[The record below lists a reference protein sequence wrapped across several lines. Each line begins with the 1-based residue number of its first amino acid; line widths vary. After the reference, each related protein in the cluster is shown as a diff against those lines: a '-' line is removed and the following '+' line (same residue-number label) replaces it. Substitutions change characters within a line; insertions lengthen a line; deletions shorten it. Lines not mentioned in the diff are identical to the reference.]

1 METLRF
7 YIAIPIYWLFSL
19 LPFHALYFLSDGLY
33 HLVKLVGYRKRV
45 IMDNLRYSFPEKS
58 NAELEEIRN
67 NFYRHFSDILLETLK
82 LRYISRR
89 LMQKRVSFE
98 NTEYLEKMYH
108 EGRDVIAVMA
118 HFGNW
123 EYVPAINMY
132 ISAQGCD
139 VYRPLKN
146 KNYDRLM
153 LKLRSRFGNHNIP
166 MKETLREILSMKQ
179 QSIRYVM
186 GLIAD
191 QSPARSEKMA
201 YLPFLNQNTPVL
213 MGPEKIARRT
223 NDVVVFFE
231 LSRPQR
237 GHYHIKVV
245 PLFEDARNTANF
257 EITKTYLAHMEK
269 MIRQTPH
276 LWLWSHKRWK
286 YANPRTLA
294 TT

>member
-1 METLRF
+1 MQTIRF

-19 LPFHALYFLSDGLY
+19 LPYRVLYFLSDGVY
-33 HLVKLVGYRKRV
+33 HLVRLIGYRQKV
-45 IMDNLRYSFPEKS
+45 IMENLKFSFPEK
-58 NAELEEIRN
+58 NNKELEQIRD

-82 LRYISRR
+82 LRYITRR
-89 LMQKRVSFE
+89 RMHQRVSFE
-98 NTEYLEKMYH
+98 NTEYLEKIYH
-108 EGRDVIAVMA
+108 QGRDVIAVLG

-123 EYVPAINMY
+123 EYVPAINMH

-153 LKLRSRFGNHNIP
+153 LKLRSRFGNRNIP

-179 QSIRYVM
+179 QGIRYVI

-191 QSPARSEKMA
+191 QSPARSDKMV

-213 MGPEKIARRT
+213 LGPEKIARRT

-231 LSRPQR
+231 LSRPKR

-245 PLFEDARNTANF
+245 PLFEDARNTADL

-269 MIRQTPH
+269 MIHQTPH

-286 YANPRTLA
+286 YAEPRTLK
-294 TT
+294 